1 MLLRF
6 ITYCIVAYLVMRFI
20 RWLLAPSPRR
30 SDKGGRLRHSAAM
43 VRCEACGMFI
53 TQSSAVVAGGHD
65 FCSRQ
70 CLEQRARRV

>member
-6 ITYCIVAYLVMRFI
+6 ISYCILAYLVLRFI

-30 SDKGGRLRHSAAM
+30 PAQGGRSRSAPM
-43 VRCEACGMFI
+43 VRCEACGMFV
-53 TQSSAVVAGGHD
+53 TQSSALVAGGRD